1 MKSNVISLNSYKM
14 NYQVSGDESVG
25 DLLNVIETN
34 FINGEKNVAISST
47 HYHSLQQKLILLAL
61 YRFNIK
67 FPKLKIGTISFACD
81 SGDFKEF
88 TTHADATMNEGV
100 FNFNGHF
107 DLISWKYLIDN
118 KLEKSITASYD
129 ILIWELPEL
138 EKLVS
143 MSLELKESLAQM
155 NSLFIISNRLNTDD
169 DTNFAHSVCQYFM
182 NHGVDI
188 SKILPFNGFKK
199 AS

>member
-1 MKSNVISLNSYKM
+1 MKSNVISINSYKM
-14 NYQVSGDESVG
+14 NYQVCSDESVS
-25 DLLNVIETN
+25 DLLNVIETK
-34 FINGEKNVAISST
+34 FKNGEKNLAVSST
-47 HYHSLQQKLILLAL
+47 HYNSLQQKLILLAL
-61 YRFNIK
+61 YRFNLNY
-67 FPKLKIGTISFACD
+67 PKLKIGAISFACD
-81 SGDFKEF
+81 SGNFKEF
-88 TTHADATMNEGV
+88 TAHANATVDEGI
-100 FNFNGHF
+100 FNFSGHF

-155 NSLFIISNRLNTDD
+155 NSLFIISNRLSTDD
-169 DTNFAHSVCQYFM
+169 EADFAHSVCQYFM